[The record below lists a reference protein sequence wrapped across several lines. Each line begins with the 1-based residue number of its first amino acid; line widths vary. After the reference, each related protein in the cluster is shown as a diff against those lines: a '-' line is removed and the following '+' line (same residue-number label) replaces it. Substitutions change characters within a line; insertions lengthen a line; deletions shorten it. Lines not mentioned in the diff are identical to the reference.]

1 MILITARQNR
11 LIQDFFAFTRRESE
25 KLSALIN
32 RSSAGKDLHGPI
44 ETGPRAHFSA
54 ALKCV
59 ALLMTLLAGM
69 PAHAETGMAA
79 SSSSAQT
86 VTLEDISASSLPG
99 NRVQL
104 KLAMSGTP
112 VPPISFT
119 IDNPARIAL
128 DFPGT
133 GISLANNTQT
143 VGLGMLTSVNAV
155 EAKGRTRVVLNLI
168 QLVPYETRIEGNNVY
183 LTLDSVA
190 GSGAT
195 TIAEDAPAVQPVA
208 SGKLRAAAKSS
219 GADALSNI
227 DFRRGDKGE
236 GRIVVSLSNPS
247 TSVDIREEGGQIVV
261 DFANTELP
269 ERLERRL
276 DVTDFA
282 TPVKTIETSARGND
296 VHMVIAPTGDYEHL
310 AYQSGDTFTI
320 EVKPLTQQEQEAAKK
335 AKLSYTGEKLSLN
348 FQDIEVRSVLQLIA
362 DFTGLNIVTSDSVQG
377 NLTLRLK
384 NVPWDQALDIILQS
398 KGLTMRQTGNVLQ
411 IAPTEEVAAREKIE
425 LESQK
430 QVAELAPLRSE
441 LLRVNYAKAGDLA
454 ALLKAKENSLLSA
467 RGNVTID
474 ERTNTL
480 LIQDTTDKLAEIRQL
495 ITVLD
500 IPQRQVQ
507 IESRIVVAN
516 NDFSKNLGVRFGV
529 SGVEEVGDNV
539 ITTGGGVLATDSII
553 NDAADN
559 LATTGTPFP
568 VGIPSLGDRL
578 NVNLPVASATAG
590 RIALGILGAGFLL
603 DLELSAL
610 QGEGRGEVISNPR
623 VITSNQREALI
634 EQGTEIPYLEAS
646 SSGAATVTFKK
657 AVLSLKVTPQITP
670 DDRVIMDLTVTQD
683 TVGQT
688 ILLAGSAVPA
698 IDTREVNTQV
708 LVNNGETVVLGGV
721 YEAETRNES
730 DRVPFF
736 GDLPYVGALFR
747 QTRQTDNKSELLI
760 FVTPKIVNET
770 LSLAN

>member
-1 MILITARQNR
+1 
-11 LIQDFFAFTRRESE
+11 
-25 KLSALIN
+25 
-32 RSSAGKDLHGPI
+32 
-44 ETGPRAHFSA
+44 
-54 ALKCV
+54 
-59 ALLMTLLAGM
+59 
-69 PAHAETGMAA
+69 
-79 SSSSAQT
+79 
-86 VTLEDISASSLPG
+86 
-99 NRVQL
+99 
-104 KLAMSGTP
+104 
-112 VPPISFT
+112 
-119 IDNPARIAL
+119 
-128 DFPGT
+128 
-133 GISLANNTQT
+133 
-143 VGLGMLTSVNAV
+143 
-155 EAKGRTRVVLNLI
+155 
-168 QLVPYETRIEGNNVY
+168 
-183 LTLDSVA
+183 
-190 GSGAT
+190 
-195 TIAEDAPAVQPVA
+195 VQPVA
-208 SGKLRAAAKSS
+208 QSS
-219 GADALSNI
+219 GVDALSNI
-227 DFRRGDKGE
+227 DFRRGEKGE
-236 GRIVVSLSNPS
+236 GRVVVALSNPS
-247 TSVDIREEGGQIVV
+247 TSVDIREEGGQIIV
-261 DFANTELP
+261 DFANTTLP
-269 ERLERRL
+269 EKLERRL

-282 TPVKTIETSARGND
+282 TPVRTVDTTTKGNN
-296 VHMVIAPTGDYEHL
+296 VRMVITPAGDYEHL
-310 AYQSGDTFTI
+310 AYQSGNVFTI
-320 EVKPLTQQEQEAAKK
+320 EVKPLTKQEQETIKK

-384 NVPWDQALDIILQS
+384 DVPWDQALDIILQS

-441 LLRVNYAKAGDLA
+441 LVRINYAKAGDLA

-474 ERTNTL
+474 DRTNTL

-495 ITVLD
+495 ISVLD
-500 IPQRQVQ
+500 IAQRQVQ

-516 NDFSKNLGVRFGV
+516 NDFSKNLGVRFG
-529 SGVEEVGDNV
+529 
-539 ITTGGGVLATDSII
+539 ATDAEDIDDGIISVGGSANSNDSIL

-559 LATTGTPFP
+559 LASTGSPFP

-578 NVNLPVASATAG
+578 NVNLPIASANAG
-590 RIALGILGAGFLL
+590 RIALGILSSGFLL

-610 QGEGRGEVISNPR
+610 QAEGRGEVISNPR
-623 VITSNQREALI
+623 VITSNQKEALI
-634 EQGTEIPYLEAS
+634 EQGTEIPFLEAS
-646 SSGAATVTFKK
+646 SSGAATVSFKK

-670 DDRVIMDLTVTQD
+670 DDRIIMDLTVTQD

-698 IDTREVNTQV
+698 IDTREVDTQV

-747 QTRQTDNKSELLI
+747 QTRKTDNKSELLI
-760 FVTPKIVNET
+760 FVTPKIVNDT
-770 LSLAN
+770 LSLGN

>member
-1 MILITARQNR
+1 MILTITRPNKF
-11 LIQDFFAFTRRESE
+11 IQDVFARTCRQLHWPGARLAAPLLCAATAIIF
-25 KLSALIN
+25 LSGAVV
-32 RSSAGKDLHGPI
+32 
-44 ETGPRAHFSA
+44 A
-54 ALKCV
+54 AD
-59 ALLMTLLAGM
+59 
-69 PAHAETGMAA
+69 PATT
-79 SSSSAQT
+79 AQG

-99 NRVQL
+99 NRVQI
-104 KLAMSGTP
+104 KLVMSGP
-112 VPPISFT
+112 AAQPLSFT

-128 DFPGT
+128 DFPST
-133 GISLANNTQT
+133 SVSLPKNNQA
-143 VGLGMLTSVNAV
+143 VGLGMVTSVNAV
-155 EAKGRTRVVLNLI
+155 EAKGRARVVLNLI

-183 LTLDSVA
+183 LTLDGA
-190 GSGAT
+190 GGSGAT
-195 TIAEDAPAVQPVA
+195 SVAANDANVGSALSRGLRQVA
-208 SGKLRAAAKSS
+208 QSS

-227 DFRRGDKGE
+227 DFRRGEKGE
-236 GRIVVSLSNPS
+236 ARVVVSLSNPG
-247 TSVDIREEGGQIVV
+247 TSVDIHEEGGQIVV
-261 DFANTELP
+261 DFAKTTLP

-276 DVTDFA
+276 DVADFA
-282 TPVKTIETSARGND
+282 TPVRTVDTS
-296 VHMVIAPTGDYEHL
+296 TKGDNVRMIITSVGEYEHL
-310 AYQSGDTFTI
+310 AYQSGSIFTI
-320 EVKPLTQQEQEAAKK
+320 EVKPLTKQELAQAKK
-335 AKLSYTGEKLSLN
+335 DKQAYTGDKLSLN

-441 LLRVNYAKAGDLA
+441 LVRINYAKASDLA
-454 ALLKAKENSLLSA
+454 TLLKAKENSLLSA

-474 ERTNTL
+474 DRTNTL
-480 LIQDTTDKLAEIRQL
+480 LIQDTADKLAEIRQL
-495 ITVLD
+495 ITMLD
-500 IPQRQVQ
+500 IAQRQVQ

-529 SGVEEVGDNV
+529 NGVED
-539 ITTGGGVLATDSII
+539 TSGGVSTIGGSSSATNGVM
-553 NDAADN
+553 NDAAEN
-559 LATTGTPFP
+559 LATTGSPFP
-568 VGIPSLGDRL
+568 VGIPSLADRL
-578 NVNLPVASATAG
+578 NVNLPIASSNAG

-610 QGEGRGEVISNPR
+610 QAEGRGEVISNPR
-623 VITSNQREALI
+623 VITSNQKEALI

-646 SSGAATVTFKK
+646 SSGAATISFKK

-670 DDRVIMDLTVTQD
+670 DDRIIMDLTVTQD

-688 ILLAGSAVPA
+688 ILLAGSAVPS
-698 IDTREVNTQV
+698 IDTREVTTQV

-721 YEAETRNES
+721 YEAETRNDS

-747 QTRQTDNKSELLI
+747 QTRQTENKSELLI

-770 LSLAN
+770 LSLGN